1 MLAFLATHWTEIV
14 AIWGALHLLA
24 LAIINATPTPR
35 DNELYGKFYR
45 VLEMLAGLVTK
56 LAKK

>member
-1 MLAFLATHWTEIV
+1 MLAFLAAHWTEIV
-14 AIWGALHLLA
+14 AIGGALHLLA

>member
-1 MLAFLATHWTEIV
+1 MLTLLATHWTEIV
-14 AIWGALHLLA
+14 AIGGALHLLA

>member
-1 MLAFLATHWTEIV
+1 MFTFLTTHWTEIV
-14 AIWGALHLLA
+14 AIGGALHLLA

-45 VLEMLAGLVTK
+45 VLEIIAGLVTK
-56 LAKK
+56 IAKK

>member
-14 AIWGALHLLA
+14 AIGGALHLLA

-35 DNELYGKFYR
+35 DNELYGKI
-45 VLEMLAGLVTK
+45 LSST
-56 LAKK
+56 